1 MSYFHDVR
9 VAILTHHLIHSLQEL
24 IWLSITILDLEAV
37 KGGPLD
43 FEPRNIAG
51 RVTVHGICV
60 HIYIYM
66 YMMDGW
72 ESINGLQCSLTIPQ
86 SKPCQQISQT
96 LDQT

>member
-60 HIYIYM
+60 HIYIYV
-66 YMMDGW
+66 YDGRLGKHQRT
-72 ESINGLQCSLTIPQ
+72 SVFLNYTTKQAVSTDFPNA
-86 SKPCQQISQT
+86 
-96 LDQT
+96 